1 MLTQDE
7 FREALSKSIF
17 EAGSQ
22 TALAE
27 RLGMTQSQIS
37 DYLRGR
43 FLIENMTIGNLYKLF
58 PNTTINLLGNSSI
71 QEPHA
76 KSLEEQLFEIYRSLT
91 PDEQVRCLVM
101 VAANFGVKIREET
114 KK

>member
-7 FREALSKSIF
+7 FRAALSKSIF

-27 RLGMTQSQIS
+27 RLGMTQCQLS

-43 FLIENMTIGNLYKLF
+43 FLIENMTLVNLY
-58 PNTTINLLGNSSI
+58 
-71 QEPHA
+71 
-76 KSLEEQLFEIYRSLT
+76 
-91 PDEQVRCLVM
+91 
-101 VAANFGVKIREET
+101 
-114 KK
+114 